1 MSDESTPIAGMRTR
15 TGVDRARWGNGPMV
29 PAVDGVCGAAGDAS
43 RDVDGVVDTAGESQ
57 PAVGD

>member
-1 MSDESTPIAGMRTR
+1 
-15 TGVDRARWGNGPMV
+15 MV
-29 PAVDGVCGAAGDAS
+29 PAVDGVCGAAGGAS